1 MLLPRRVSL
10 RQLLQRMMSGLLTPT
25 TAAAILFGLAVLIAV
40 IAAVLPR
47 SPGRRRDALKALE
60 ILMRRSRT

>member
-1 MLLPRRVSL
+1 
-10 RQLLQRMMSGLLTPT
+10 MMSGLLTPT